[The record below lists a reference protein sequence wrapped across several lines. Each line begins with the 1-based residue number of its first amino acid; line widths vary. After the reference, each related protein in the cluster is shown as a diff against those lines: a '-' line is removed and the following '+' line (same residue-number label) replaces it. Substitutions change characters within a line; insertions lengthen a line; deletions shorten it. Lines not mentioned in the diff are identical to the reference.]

1 VAVLGNLQ
9 IETMNAGYGHNCA
22 VTPTGRGYCWGDGSF
37 GQLGNNGV
45 ASSSVPVRVA
55 AAP

>member
-1 VAVLGNLQ
+1 VAVAGDLR
-9 IETMNAGYGHNCA
+9 IETMDAGYLYNCA
-22 VTPTGRGYCWGDGSF
+22 VTPTGRGYCWGDGTL

-45 ASSSVPVRVA
+45 ANSSVPVRVA